1 MATLHRKRSLAAFGL
16 AVTLAT
22 TALAQPPAVRVERP
36 VDPGE
41 GWWEDRLGQVR
52 PFEQSYADWS
62 PERYEARPWRA
73 AAEMLV
79 LLGLG
84 TAWYWVKKDQNIVD
98 WDYPSLEDRILTFD
112 AVRFDNNLFVTNHIL
127 HPAAGSAYYGFS
139 RVNGLSPFASIGY
152 SFATSAAF
160 EFGLEVL
167 EKVSINDLIYT
178 PLGAWASGE
187 WFFQLGDY
195 LNSGPRDGPW
205 GNRLAAYTLGSPRYL
220 HDAWDGAPP
229 PRPLPL
235 DNLGLST
242 AFWHRFGVTYGL
254 SGVDNDHGQSG
265 VVHDVLLEGELI
277 RMPGHLRPGQFER
290 AFGEGNFVDM
300 RTRMSFDGTG
310 FADLD
315 IFFSADIAGYYHQRF
330 ERAPGGISG
339 QAWSGAVNSQGR
351 FVDRWLLSRRDGY
364 AVAHLPGP
372 ALRGWIAH
380 GPMLLRLSATA
391 HLDFAAIRALPWD
404 RWVGLY
410 GSDGVKTVLQKESY
424 YYAHGSSAN
433 AQVVLSHGTTELGL
447 RGFFGHYESIEGLDR
462 EQETVYRDVHDA
474 DQILEGAAWL
484 GHTTPG
490 APIHLR
496 VTGEQV
502 YRTSK
507 MTPIQETRWD
517 RRISVNLGLGF

>member
-1 MATLHRKRSLAAFGL
+1 MATLRLERSLAAFGL

-22 TALAQPPAVRVERP
+22 TSFAQPPALRAELP
-36 VDPGE
+36 PEPGE
-41 GWWEDRLGQVR
+41 GWWEDRLGHVR
-52 PFEQSYADWS
+52 PFERSYEDWS

-195 LNSGPRDGPW
+195 LNSGPRDGSW
-205 GNRLAAYTLGSPRYL
+205 ANRLATYTLGSPRYL

-235 DNLGLST
+235 DNLGFST
-242 AFWHRFGVTYGL
+242 AFWHRFGLTYGL
-254 SGVDNDHGQSG
+254 SGVDNDHGRSG

-330 ERAPGGISG
+330 ARVPGGIGG

-351 FVDRWLLSRRDGY
+351 FVDRWLLGRRDGY

-372 ALRGWIAH
+372 ALRGWIAN
-380 GPMLLRLSATA
+380 GPVLFRLSATA

-404 RWVGLY
+404 RWASRY

-433 AQVVLSHGTTELGL
+433 AQVVLSHGTTELGV

-490 APIHLR
+490 APIHIR

>member
-1 MATLHRKRSLAAFGL
+1 MKSLFSVLAALLLSACSGAAL
-16 AVTLAT
+16 RGTGDLGIVIERATGSVAVVDTSARAILG
-22 TALAQPPAVRVERP
+22 RVE
-36 VDPGE
+36 
-41 GWWEDRLGQVR
+41 
-52 PFEQSYADWS
+52 
-62 PERYEARPWRA
+62 
-73 AAEMLV
+73 
-79 LLGLG
+79 GLG
-84 TAWYWVKKDQNIVD
+84 DLSHA
-98 WDYPSLEDRILTFD
+98 S
-112 AVRFDNNLFVTNHIL
+112 AV
-127 HPAAGSAYYGFS
+127 
-139 RVNGLSPFASIGY
+139 Y
-152 SFATSAAF
+152 S
-160 EFGLEVL
+160 
-167 EKVSINDLIYT
+167 
-178 PLGAWASGE
+178 
-187 WFFQLGDY
+187 
-195 LNSGPRDGPW
+195 RDG
-205 GNRLAAYTLGSPRYL
+205 RHAYV
-220 HDAWDGAPP
+220 
-229 PRPLPL
+229 
-235 DNLGLST
+235 
-242 AFWHRFGVTYGL
+242 FG
-254 SGVDNDHGQSG
+254 
-265 VVHDVLLEGELI
+265 
-277 RMPGHLRPGQFER
+277 
-290 AFGEGNFVDM
+290 
-300 RTRMSFDGTG
+300 
-310 FADLD
+310 
-315 IFFSADIAGYYHQRF
+315 
-330 ERAPGGISG
+330 
-339 QAWSGAVNSQGR
+339 
-351 FVDRWLLSRRDGY
+351 RDGG
-364 AVAHLPGP
+364 LP